1 MCRLTPKLALLKRG
15 PSKCLSDDALSA
27 TMPSCCGATWPTQ
40 AVSVSLNSSN
50 VVPASPMRPV
60 RSSYTGVL
68 DGARDAAPLGAG
80 GTEPAMGVAE
90 ADLGLAFC
98 LGGAGGG

>member
-15 PSKCLSDDALSA
+15 PSKCLSDDALLFW
-27 TMPSCCGATWPTQ
+27 ATWPTQ

-60 RSSYTGVL
+60 RSSPTGVL
-68 DGARDAAPLGAG
+68 VGARDAAPLEAG

>member
-1 MCRLTPKLALLKRG
+1 
-15 PSKCLSDDALSA
+15 
-27 TMPSCCGATWPTQ
+27 
-40 AVSVSLNSSN
+40 
-50 VVPASPMRPV
+50 MRPE
-60 RSSYTGVL
+60 RSSPTGLL

-98 LGGAGGG
+98 RGGAGGGCLARDALLCVAMPGGDGGTDLGVCVASDDEGTPLSRSASLM